1 MPREPDSSWR
11 DGMRSLHPGE
21 FQSLCDLVHTVFR
34 PGLAEE
40 YPHFY
45 TPAHAGE
52 MRVVVAN
59 GRVVSHIGALR
70 RNASIFGCTVRA
82 SSLGGVATYEEHRG
96 NGYATALFEDTMRV
110 CREDGVDFMLVSGY
124 RKMYHRFGC
133 RYVGRDWE
141 FSVSAERAGDFDDAS
156 VELVEAS
163 PDDVPA
169 MASVYR
175 EEPVRWMRPPSDY
188 THAFN
193 GFVMNRPALVYKV
206 CEAGMTRGYVIVQ
219 QPREADDRIP
229 VQEAAGDRGC
239 LAGALGK
246 LIRKLDLRALGVH
259 VMGCDRWFQDCLQS
273 RGLTGAPANSSGT
286 VTLINFVQFMER
298 MRPYFAEVV
307 GETEAQSLVFTEQ
320 GDEMIFSYGG
330 DRVVAPDQGAAV
342 QLIFGTLDGV
352 EEALLKSGGRAGE
365 ILAQVFPIPALWY
378 GVNYL

>member
-1 MPREPDSSWR
+1 MPNDPQPSWR
-11 DGMRSLHPGE
+11 DGMRSLHPDE
-21 FQSLCDLVHTVFR
+21 FESLCELVGTVFR

-52 MRVVVAN
+52 MRVVVAD
-59 GRVVSHIGALR
+59 GHVVSHIGALR

-96 NGYATALFEDTMRV
+96 KGYATALFEDTMRV

-133 RYVGRDWE
+133 RYVGRDWS
-141 FSVSAERAGDFDDAS
+141 FSLKAEQAGDFDDAG

-175 EEPVRWMRPPSDY
+175 GEPVRWMRPPSDY
-188 THAFN
+188 AHAFN
-193 GFVMNRPALVYKV
+193 GFVMNRPARVFNV
-206 CEAGMTRGYVIVQ
+206 REAGMIRGYMIVQ
-219 QPREADDRIP
+219 QPRDGETRIP
-229 VQEAAGDRGC
+229 VQEAAGDRRC
-239 LAGALGK
+239 LTGAMGK
-246 LIRKLDLRALGVH
+246 LIRALDLQALNLH
-259 VMGCDRWFQDCLQS
+259 VMGCDRWFQDCLQG

-307 GETEAQSLVFTEQ
+307 GETEAHSLVFQEQ
-320 GDEMIFSYGG
+320 GDEMIFCYGG
-330 DRVVAPDQGAAV
+330 DRLVAPDQGAAV
-342 QLIFGTLDGV
+342 QLIFGTLDGA

-365 ILAQVFPIPALWY
+365 ILAEVFPIPALWY

>member
-1 MPREPDSSWR
+1 MSREPEPSWR
-11 DGMRSLHPGE
+11 DGMRSLHPDE
-21 FQSLCDLVHTVFR
+21 FGSLCDLVHTVFR
-34 PGLAEE
+34 PGLADE

-52 MRVVVAN
+52 MRVVVAD

-70 RNASIFGCTVRA
+70 RNVSIFGCTVRT

-133 RYVGRDWE
+133 RYVGRDWN
-141 FSVSAERAGDFDDAS
+141 FSISAERAGDFDDDG
-156 VELVEAS
+156 VELVAAS
-163 PDDVPA
+163 RDDVPA

-188 THAFN
+188 SHAFN
-193 GFVMNRPALVYKV
+193 GFVMNRPALVFKV
-206 CEAGMTRGYVIVQ
+206 CEAGMMRGYMIVQ
-219 QPREADDRIP
+219 EPREGDDRIP
-229 VQEAAGDRGC
+229 VQEAAGDRRC
-239 LAGALGK
+239 LTGALGK
-246 LIRKLDLRALGVH
+246 LIRTLDLQAIGLH
-259 VMGCDRWFQDCLQS
+259 VMGCDRLFHECLQS
-273 RGLTGAPANSSGT
+273 RGITGAPANSSGT

-298 MRPYFAEVV
+298 MRPYFAEVI
-307 GETEAQSLVFTEQ
+307 GESEARSLVFRED
-320 GDEMIFSYGG
+320 GDEMTFTYGG
-330 DRVVAPDQGAAV
+330 DQVVAPDQGAAV
-342 QLIFGTLDGV
+342 QLIFGTLEGA

-365 ILAQVFPIPALWY
+365 ILAEVFPIPALWY

>member
-1 MPREPDSSWR
+1 MPRETEPSWR
-11 DGMRSLHPGE
+11 DGMRSLHPDE
-21 FQSLCDLVHTVFR
+21 FESLSELVHTVFR
-34 PGLAEE
+34 PGLVDE

-52 MRVVVAN
+52 MRVVVVD

-124 RKMYHRFGC
+124 RKMYHRYGC
-133 RYVGRDWE
+133 RYVGRDWN
-141 FSVSAERAGDFDDAS
+141 FTLNADRAGDFDDAG
-156 VELVEAS
+156 VELVAAC

-175 EEPVRWMRPPSDY
+175 EEHVRWMRPPSDY
-188 THAFN
+188 AYAFN
-193 GFVMNRPALVYKV
+193 GFVMNRPALVFKV
-206 CEAGMTRGYVIVQ
+206 CEAGLTRGYMIVQ
-219 QPREADDRIP
+219 QPHEGDGSIP
-229 VQEAAGDRGC
+229 VQEAAGDRRC
-239 LAGALGK
+239 LTGALGK
-246 LIRKLDLRALGVH
+246 LVRTLGIQSLGLH
-259 VMGCDRWFQDCLQS
+259 VMGCDRWFQDCLQA
-273 RGLTGAPANSSGT
+273 RGITGAPANSSGT

-307 GETEAQSLVFTEQ
+307 GESAAQSLVFRQ
-320 GDEMIFSYGG
+320 KGDEMIFSYGG

-342 QLIFGTLDGV
+342 QLIFGTLDGA
-352 EEALLKSGGRAGE
+352 EDALLESGGRAGE
-365 ILAQVFPIPALWY
+365 VLAEVFPIPALWY